1 MRQIAKNLKVST
13 GVIYHYFANKD
24 ELFLKML
31 QRLSIQDAI
40 LAKDKVSGNELS
52 LESRLDGL
60 FDFLKERGDD
70 FQKMLFLV
78 YDYMGQNDNI
88 AQTKVVEVLDSYVG
102 VAKGRLGEGREIL
115 GQLLYYMALGKVVD
129 SQLRGEKADLQNF
142 SGLIKILFKSM
153 K

>member
-1 MRQIAKNLKVST
+1 MLS
-13 GVIYHYFANKD
+13 
-24 ELFLKML
+24 FLK
-31 QRLSIQDAI
+31 
-40 LAKDKVSGNELS
+40 EF
-52 LESRLDGL
+52 